1 MAPVQE
7 NKEFVR
13 TWNEEVFEK
22 QNLDVI
28 DDLVAEEFVG
38 YDPALPEPM
47 RGPDGVRGVVE
58 MVLSA
63 FPNSQVELE
72 EVVGEGDRVA
82 VRNSITAPHKGEH
95 LGIEPTGEEIEVTV
109 VAFQRIDDGQFV
121 EEYQLVDRLRML
133 QQLGV
138 VDPPPG

>member
-47 RGPDGVRGVVE
+47 RGPDGVREVVE

-82 VRNSITAPHKGEH
+82 VRNSITATHKGEY